1 MSFSKTVTFSTP
13 GHTFYMAL
21 QIDHFFLML
30 KFTDFFILGSF
41 KQLTLFLLRCDQLKK
56 YTV

>member
-41 KQLTLFLLRCDQLKK
+41 KQLTLLFIE
-56 YTV
+56 V